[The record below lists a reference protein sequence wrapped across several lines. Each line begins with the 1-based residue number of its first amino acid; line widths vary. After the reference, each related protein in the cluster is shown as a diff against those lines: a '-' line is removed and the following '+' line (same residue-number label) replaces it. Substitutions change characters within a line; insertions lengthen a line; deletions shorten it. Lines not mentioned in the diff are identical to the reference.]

1 MIQYIDVEIKCI
13 NLSKQIN
20 LNKSDK
26 ISHKTIVTNWT
37 ASKRALIELIYA
49 LHQVECI
56 NKGKT
61 PLKDLILLFSKVFHV
76 ALPDFHS
83 AINRM
88 KERNPVSPAKNSRAF
103 FLSELTNEFNQKLET
118 LDG

>member
-1 MIQYIDVEIKCI
+1 LIQYIDVEIKCI
-13 NLSKQIN
+13 NLSN
-20 LNKSDK
+20 HLNPNKPDK
-26 ISHKTIVTNWT
+26 ISHKTIVTTWT

-49 LHQVECI
+49 LHQAECI
-56 NKGKT
+56 NKGST

-76 ALPDFHS
+76 SLPDFHS

-88 KERNPVSPAKNSRAF
+88 KERNPILPVKNSRAF
-103 FLSELTNEFNQKLET
+103 FLDELTNEFNQKLES

>member
-1 MIQYIDVEIKCI
+1 LIQYIDVEIKCI
-13 NLSKQIN
+13 DLSKQVN
-20 LNKSDK
+20 PNNSDK

-37 ASKRALIELIYA
+37 TSKRALIELIYA
-49 LHQVECI
+49 LHQAECF
-56 NKGKT
+56 NNGKT

-83 AINRM
+83 SINRM
-88 KERNPVSPAKNSRAF
+88 KERNPVSPVKSSRAF
-103 FLSELTNEFNQKLET
+103 FLDELTSEFNQKLES